1 MSGRVAA
8 LFAVSA
14 TAVVVA
20 GSAKADGLPVL
31 SVDAGPTGV
40 TIPTGSARYV
50 TIPAGGRH
58 TIVARVRRDGGRI
71 IRSRL
76 LRGTF
81 TIPAVAYDGSA
92 GGLSAD
98 GRTLVLITPRTSFP
112 RARTTLLAL
121 TARGLASRE
130 TIRLRGDFSF
140 DAISP
145 QGRLLYLI
153 QYNNPNDP
161 TRYLVRAYDLSRNR
175 LLQAPVVDPR
185 ERGEKMRG
193 NPLSRAV
200 SPDGRWA
207 YTLYD
212 GAGGTPFVHALDTSG
227 RTARCIDLDALAGS
241 QYRWRLRLAMSG
253 DGSTLTIRDGKER
266 ELLVDTRTFKPREPA
281 PASAAAEAESSDHSA
296 FGWPLAALGAV
307 GIVAAGALLSLG
319 VRRRAGRSPSAW
331 HGRSV

>member
-1 MSGRVAA
+1 MSGRVAVFLAVGAAA
-8 LFAVSA
+8 LVA
-14 TAVVVA
+14 TASA
-20 GSAKADGLPVL
+20 GADGLPVL

-40 TIPTGSARYV
+40 TVPTGTARYV
-50 TIPAGGRH
+50 TIPAGH
-58 TIVARVRRDGGRI
+58 STVVARVRRDGGRI

-76 LRGTF
+76 LPGTF

-98 GRTLVLITPRTSFP
+98 GRTLVLITPRTGFP
-112 RARTTLLAL
+112 RARTALLVL
-121 TARGLASRE
+121 GARGLAPRA
-130 TIRLRGDFSF
+130 TIRLQGDFSF

-153 QYNNPNDP
+153 HYNHPNDP
-161 TRYLVRAYDLSRNR
+161 TRYLVRAYDLRRGR
-175 LLQAPVVDPR
+175 LLQAPVVDPK

-241 QYRWRLRLAMSG
+241 QYLWRLRLGVSR
-253 DGSTLTIRDGKER
+253 DGGTLVIRDGKEP
-266 ELLVDTRTFKPREPA
+266 ELLVDTKTFAPREPDA
-281 PASAAAEAESSDHSA
+281 ARAQPSADSGI
-296 FGWPLAALGAV
+296 GWPLPALAAV
-307 GIVAAGALLSLG
+307 GVFVAAAALLSVG
-319 VRRRAGRSPSAW
+319 VRRRAGRSPSVW
-331 HGRSV
+331 RGRSV

>member
-1 MSGRVAA
+1 MSGRVVVFLAVGAAA
-8 LFAVSA
+8 LVA
-14 TAVVVA
+14 TASA
-20 GSAKADGLPVL
+20 GADGLPVL

-40 TIPTGSARYV
+40 TVPTGTARYV
-50 TIPAGGRH
+50 TIPAGH
-58 TIVARVRRDGGRI
+58 STVVARVRRDGGRI

-76 LRGTF
+76 LPGTF

-98 GRTLVLITPRTSFP
+98 GRTLVLITPRTGFP
-112 RARTTLLAL
+112 RARTALLVL
-121 TARGLASRE
+121 GARGLVPRA
-130 TIRLRGDFSF
+130 TIRLQGDFSF

-153 QYNNPNDP
+153 QYDHPNDP
-161 TRYLVRAYDLSRNR
+161 TRYLVRAYDLRRGR
-175 LLQAPVVDPR
+175 LLQAPVVDPT

-241 QYRWRLRLAMSG
+241 QYLWRLRIGVSRDGGTLA
-253 DGSTLTIRDGKER
+253 IRDGKEP
-266 ELLVDTRTFKPREPA
+266 ELLVDTRTFTPREPGA
-281 PASAAAEAESSDHSA
+281 AQARSSADSGI
-296 FGWPLAALGAV
+296 GWPLPALAAV
-307 GIVAAGALLSLG
+307 GVLVAAVALLSVG

-331 HGRSV
+331 RGRSV

>member
-1 MSGRVAA
+1 MSGRVAVMLA
-8 LFAVSA
+8 LSA
-14 TAVVVA
+14 TAVVAA
-20 GSAKADGLPVL
+20 GSARADGLPVL

-40 TIPTGSARYV
+40 VTPAGSARYV
-50 TIPAGGRH
+50 TIPAGRR
-58 TIVARVRRDGGRI
+58 TVVARVRRGGGRI

-76 LRGTF
+76 LPGTF

-98 GRTLVLITPRTSFP
+98 GRTLVLITPRTGFP
-112 RARTTLLAL
+112 RSQTTLLVL
-121 TARGLASRE
+121 GARGLAARA
-130 TIRLRGDFSF
+130 TIRLEGDFSF

-153 QYNNPNDP
+153 QYNQPTDP
-161 TRYLVRAYDLSRNR
+161 TRYLVRAYDLQRGR
-175 LLQAPVVDPR
+175 LLHAPVVDPR

-193 NPLSRAV
+193 NPLSRAL

-241 QYRWRLRLAMSG
+241 QYLWRLRLGVSR
-253 DGSTLTIRDGKER
+253 DGGTLTIRDGKEP
-266 ELLVDTRTFKPREPA
+266 ELLVDTRTFKPREPTA
-281 PASAAAEAESSDHSA
+281 VKEAGPNNDTGP
-296 FGWPLAALGAV
+296 GWPLAALVVLGV
-307 GIVAAGALLSLG
+307 VVPAGALLSLG
-319 VRRRAGRSPSAW
+319 VRRRAGGSTSAW
-331 HGRSV
+331 RGRSA

>member
-1 MSGRVAA
+1 MSGRVAVFLAVGAGA
-8 LFAVSA
+8 LVA
-14 TAVVVA
+14 TASA
-20 GSAKADGLPVL
+20 GADGLPVL

-40 TIPTGSARYV
+40 TVPTGTARYV
-50 TIPAGGRH
+50 TIPAGH
-58 TIVARVRRDGGRI
+58 STVVARVRRDGGRI

-76 LRGTF
+76 LPGTF

-98 GRTLVLITPRTSFP
+98 GRTLVLITPRTGFP
-112 RARTTLLAL
+112 RARTALLVL
-121 TARGLASRE
+121 GARGLFPRA
-130 TIRLRGDFSF
+130 TIRLQGDFSF

-153 QYNNPNDP
+153 QYNHPNDP
-161 TRYLVRAYDLSRNR
+161 TRYLVRAYDLRRGR
-175 LLQAPVVDPR
+175 LLQAPVVDPK

-227 RTARCIDLDALAGS
+227 RTARCIDLEALAGS
-241 QYRWRLRLAMSG
+241 QYLWRLRIGVSRDGGTLA
-253 DGSTLTIRDGKER
+253 IRDGKEP
-266 ELLVDTRTFKPREPA
+266 ELLVDTRTFTPREPDA
-281 PASAAAEAESSDHSA
+281 AQVQPSADSGI
-296 FGWPLAALGAV
+296 GWPLPALAAV
-307 GIVAAGALLSLG
+307 GVLVAAVALLSVG

-331 HGRSV
+331 RGRSV

>member
-1 MSGRVAA
+1 MSGRVAVFVAMGTAA
-8 LFAVSA
+8 LVA
-14 TAVVVA
+14 TAGA
-20 GSAKADGLPVL
+20 GADGLPVL
-31 SVDAGPTGV
+31 SVDAGPVGV
-40 TIPTGSARYV
+40 TVPTGTARYV
-50 TIPAGGRH
+50 TIPAGHG
-58 TIVARVRRDGGRI
+58 TVVARVRRNGGRI

-76 LRGTF
+76 LPGTF

-112 RARTTLLAL
+112 RARTTLLVL
-121 TARGLASRE
+121 GARGLATRA

-145 QGRLLYLI
+145 QGRLAYLI
-153 QYNNPNDP
+153 QYKNPRDP
-161 TRYLVRAYDLSRNR
+161 TRYLVRAYDLVHGR
-175 LLQAPVVDPR
+175 LLQAPVVDPH

-193 NPLSRAV
+193 NPLSRVV

-241 QYRWRLRLAMSG
+241 QYLWRLRLGVSR
-253 DGSTLTIRDGKER
+253 DGGTLAIRDGKEP
-266 ELLVDTRTFKPREPA
+266 ELLVDTRTFRPREPDA
-281 PASAAAEAESSDHSA
+281 TQAQSSADSGI
-296 FGWPLAALGAV
+296 GWPLAVLGAV
-307 GIVAAGALLSLG
+307 GVLVAAVALLSAG

-331 HGRSV
+331 RGRSV

>member
-1 MSGRVAA
+1 MSGRVAVF
-8 LFAVSA
+8 LAVGA
-14 TAVVVA
+14 AAVTA
-20 GSAKADGLPVL
+20 GSARADGLPVL

-40 TIPTGSARYV
+40 TVPTGTARYV
-50 TIPAGGRH
+50 TIPAGH
-58 TIVARVRRDGGRI
+58 STVVARVRRNGGRI

-76 LRGTF
+76 LPGTF

-112 RARTTLLAL
+112 RARTTLLVL
-121 TARGLASRE
+121 GARGLATRS

-145 QGRLLYLI
+145 QGRLAYLI
-153 QYNNPNDP
+153 QYDNPRDP
-161 TRYLVRAYDLSRNR
+161 TRYLVRAYDLVRGR
-175 LLQAPVVDPR
+175 LLRAPVVDPH

-212 GAGGTPFVHALDTSG
+212 GAGGTPFIHALDTSG
-227 RTARCIDLDALAGS
+227 HTARCIDLDDLAAGA
-241 QYRWRLRLAMSG
+241 YLWTLRLTISR
-253 DGSTLTIRDGKER
+253 DGRTLTIRDGKEP
-266 ELLVDTRTFKPREPA
+266 ELLVDTRTFTPHKP
-281 PASAAAEAESSDHSA
+281 AATTVSRTESD
-296 FGWPLAALGAV
+296 GLRWPVAALVALGAA
-307 GIVAAGALLSLG
+307 VAAGVLLTLG

-331 HGRSV
+331 RGHSA

>member
-1 MSGRVAA
+1 MSGRVAVFLAVGAAA
-8 LFAVSA
+8 LVAPASA
-14 TAVVVA
+14 
-20 GSAKADGLPVL
+20 GADGLPVL

-40 TIPTGSARYV
+40 TVPTGTARYV
-50 TIPAGGRH
+50 TIPAGH
-58 TIVARVRRDGGRI
+58 STVVARVRRDGGRI

-76 LRGTF
+76 LPGTF

-98 GRTLVLITPRTSFP
+98 GRTLVLITPRTGFP
-112 RARTTLLAL
+112 RARTALLVL
-121 TARGLASRE
+121 GARGLVPRA
-130 TIRLRGDFSF
+130 TIRLQGDFSF

-153 QYNNPNDP
+153 QYNHPNDP
-161 TRYLVRAYDLSRNR
+161 TRYLVRAYDLRRGR
-175 LLQAPVVDPR
+175 LLHAPVVDPK

-193 NPLSRAV
+193 NPLSRAI

-241 QYRWRLRLAMSG
+241 QYLWRLRLGVSR
-253 DGSTLTIRDGKER
+253 DGGTLAIRDGKEP
-266 ELLVDTRTFKPREPA
+266 ELFVDTRTFTPREPDA
-281 PASAAAEAESSDHSA
+281 ARAQSSAHSGI
-296 FGWPLAALGAV
+296 GWPLPALAAV
-307 GIVAAGALLSLG
+307 GVLVAAVALLSVG

-331 HGRSV
+331 RGRSV

>member
-1 MSGRVAA
+1 MSGRVAVFLAVGAAA
-8 LFAVSA
+8 LVA
-14 TAVVVA
+14 TASA
-20 GSAKADGLPVL
+20 GADGLPVL

-40 TIPTGSARYV
+40 TVPTGTARYV
-50 TIPAGGRH
+50 TIPAGH
-58 TIVARVRRDGGRI
+58 STVVARVRRDGGRI

-76 LRGTF
+76 LPGTF

-98 GRTLVLITPRTSFP
+98 GRTLVLITPRTGFP
-112 RARTTLLAL
+112 RARTALLVL
-121 TARGLASRE
+121 GARGLTPTA
-130 TIRLRGDFSF
+130 TIRLQGDFSF

-153 QYNNPNDP
+153 QYNHPNDP
-161 TRYLVRAYDLSRNR
+161 TRYLVRAYDLRRGR
-175 LLQAPVVDPR
+175 LLQAPVVDPK

-241 QYRWRLRLAMSG
+241 QYLWRLRLGVSR
-253 DGSTLTIRDGKER
+253 DGGTLAIRDGKEP
-266 ELLVDTRTFKPREPA
+266 ELLVDTRTFTPREPD
-281 PASAAAEAESSDHSA
+281 AAQAQSSVDSGI
-296 FGWPLAALGAV
+296 GWPLPALAAV
-307 GIVAAGALLSLG
+307 GVLVAAVTLLSVG

-331 HGRSV
+331 RGRSV